1 MKSKQINNKSF
12 ITTIP
17 NFLEIQLNSF
27 CWFLEYGLGEEL
39 NKFSSILDLNKNF
52 EIRIFGNERVFCY
65 PRYTEFQC
73 KKYDVTYALR
83 VYVTIELLNNLR
95 ITSSV
100 AYFGEI
106 PLMTQAGTFVISGCE
121 RIIINQLI
129 RSAGVYYKRELT
141 DEKNYIYRAVIIS
154 NRGSWIQFELDTE
167 NTIWIRLSKTY
178 IINLYQFFFCLILTT
193 SQVINNLKFS
203 QILFTSVDNHKD
215 KKIITKLNKWN
226 DIKGNTLEEQ
236 TLSAFRKNMKKAK
249 LLKIIKKQ
257 FSSYLTNEQNLCTVI
272 FDGNQYNL
280 NTVGRLNLNHKLNLT
295 ISHSVH
301 NITLEDI
308 IEIINYLVNL
318 KTGVGTSDDI
328 DHLQNKRIKSI
339 GELLQTQFNIGL
351 IRLEKT
357 ISERLTVSN
366 KSLLSASSFI
376 NPRSIISVMKEF
388 FGSSQLSQFM
398 DQTNPLS
405 GLTHKRRISGLGP
418 GGLSRNHVSFS
429 VRDIH
434 ASHYGRICPIET
446 PEGQNAGLM
455 ASLASYARVN
465 SLGFIETP
473 FFRLKNGIICTKS
486 LPIYLTSEEESYISI
501 APADISINKQKQILE
516 KIIPARYNYEFSLI
530 LSHQIKLSMVSP
542 IQMVSVA
549 TALIPFLEHNDANR
563 ALMGSNMQRQAV
575 PLLFPEKPIIGTG
588 LENQVA
594 FNSGMVVLNKV
605 DGVVKFVSAKK
616 ICVKTIKNEIII
628 YHLQKYIRSNQET
641 VINQRPIVWPGE
653 FVQSGQ
659 IISDGP
665 AIHDGELAL
674 GQNLLVAYMS
684 WEGYN
689 YEDAILINERLVFED
704 IFTSIHIEKFD
715 VEIRQTKLGM
725 EKITRDLPTL
735 NNNLL
740 NHLDEFGI
748 VRKGTYV
755 NTGDILVGKI
765 TPKGEYDQ
773 LPESKLLKAIFGEK
787 TKRVWENSL
796 RVTHGRGGRVIDI
809 RLFKREKGY
818 ELSNN
823 SISLIRIFIAQI
835 RKVQVG
841 DKISGRHGNKG
852 IISRIL
858 PRHDMPHMPDG
869 TPIDIILNPLGIP
882 SRMNV
887 GQILETLLG
896 LAGSKLNKRFKIL
909 PFDEMYQKETSRS
922 LILNKLLT
930 ASKKN
935 NSSWLFN
942 TKSPGRIQLVDG
954 RTGLPFDNSVLVGK
968 SYIVKLIHQ
977 IDDKV
982 HARSTG
988 PYSLITQQPLG
999 GRSRSGGQ
1007 RFGEMEVWAL
1017 QAFGAAYTLQEILT
1031 IKSDDVEGRNIV
1043 LNQILKGF
1051 PISKPNLPESFKV
1064 LICELQSLGLDISL
1078 YKFNFDHNFGTQ
1090 KFELNLLY
1098 EYEKRITEHL
1108 LPYKSI

>member
-1 MKSKQINNKSF
+1 MQSKSF

-17 NFLEIQLNSF
+17 NLLEVQLNSF

-39 NKFSSILDLNKNF
+39 NKFSSILDLNKNL
-52 EIRIFGNERVFCY
+52 EIRIFGQERIFCY
-65 PRYTEFQC
+65 PRFTEFQC

-83 VYVTIELLNNLR
+83 VYVTIELLYKTK

-106 PLMTQAGTFVISGCE
+106 PLMTKAGTFIVSGCE
-121 RIIINQLI
+121 RVIINQLI
-129 RSAGVYYKRELT
+129 RSAGVYYKREIT
-141 DEKNYIYRAVIIS
+141 EEKNYIYRAVIIS
-154 NRGSWIQFELDTE
+154 TRGSWIQFELDTE
-167 NTIWIRLSKTY
+167 NTLWIRLSKTH
-178 IINLYQFFFCLILTT
+178 IINLYHFFRCLNLAPENL
-193 SQVINNLKFS
+193 INNIKLT
-203 QILFTSVDNHKD
+203 QILFTSIPEKINKEESTEVI
-215 KKIITKLNKWN
+215 KKWGYIQNTTLNN
-226 DIKGNTLEEQ
+226 STL
-236 TLSAFRKNMKKAK
+236 LSFEKNIDRAK
-249 LLKIIKKQ
+249 TLKIINKQ
-257 FSSYLTNEQNLCTVI
+257 LNFCSTAEQNLCTLV
-272 FDGNQYNL
+272 FDQNYYNL

-295 ISHSVH
+295 ISPSIT

-308 IEIINYLVNL
+308 IALLNYLVNIRS
-318 KTGVGTSDDI
+318 GIGTSDDI
-328 DHLQNKRIKSI
+328 DHLRNKRIKSI

-357 ISERLTVSN
+357 ISERLTVRN
-366 KSLLSASSFI
+366 TGIFSASSFI
-376 NPRSIISVMKEF
+376 NPRSIIAVMKEF

-418 GGLSRNHVSFS
+418 GGLNRNHVSFS

-455 ASLASYARVN
+455 ASLASYARIN
-465 SLGFIETP
+465 YLGFIETP
-473 FFRLKNGIICTKS
+473 FFRLKDGVICTKS
-486 LPIYLTSEEESYISI
+486 LPIYLTSDQENFISI
-501 APADISINKQKQILE
+501 APADIPIDKTKRIID

-530 LSHQIKLSMVSP
+530 VSNQIKLSMVSP

-588 LENQVA
+588 FENQVA
-594 FNSGMVVLNKV
+594 FNSGMVVLNKTN
-605 DGVVKFVSAKK
+605 GRVKFASAKK
-616 ICVKTIKNEIII
+616 ICIRSTTNNLVV
-628 YHLQKYIRSNQET
+628 YHLQKYMRSNQET
-641 VINQRPIVWPGE
+641 AINQRPIVWPGE
-653 FVQSGQ
+653 LVYSGQ

-665 AIHDGELAL
+665 AIDNGELAL
-674 GQNLLVAYMS
+674 GQNIYVAYMS

-704 IFTSIHIEKFD
+704 IFTSIHIEKYD
-715 VEIRQTKLGM
+715 VEIRQTKIGM

-735 NNNLL
+735 TNKFI

-755 NTGDILVGKI
+755 KTGDILVGKI
-765 TPKGEYDQ
+765 TPKNDYDQ

-796 RVTHGRGGRVIDI
+796 RLNNGYGGRVIDI

-818 ELSNN
+818 ELSAK

-835 RKVQVG
+835 RKVKVG

-852 IISRIL
+852 IISRVL
-858 PRHDMPHMPDG
+858 HRNDMPFMPDG

-887 GQILETLLG
+887 GQIMETLLG
-896 LAGSKLNKRFKIL
+896 FAGDKLSKRFKVL
-909 PFDEMYQKETSRS
+909 PFDEMYKEETSRS
-922 LILNKLLT
+922 LIMGKLLA

-935 NSSWLFN
+935 NMSWIFN
-942 TKSPGRIQLVDG
+942 TKSPGRINLIDG
-954 RTGLPFDNSVLVGK
+954 RTGIPFDNSVLVGK

-1031 IKSDDVEGRNIV
+1031 VKSDDVEGRNTV
-1043 LNQILKGF
+1043 LNLILKGL

-1078 YKFNFDHNFGTQ
+1078 YNFNFNQNYGTR

>member
-1 MKSKQINNKSF
+1 M
-12 ITTIP
+12 
-17 NFLEIQLNSF
+17 
-27 CWFLEYGLGEEL
+27 
-39 NKFSSILDLNKNF
+39 
-52 EIRIFGNERVFCY
+52 NEFFCY

-83 VYVTIELLNNLR
+83 VYVTIELLYKTK
-95 ITSSV
+95 ISSSV

-106 PLMTQAGTFVISGCE
+106 PLMTQAGTFVVSGCE
-121 RIIINQLI
+121 RVIINQLI
-129 RSAGVYYKRELT
+129 RSAGVYYKREIT
-141 DEKNYIYRAVIIS
+141 EEKNYIYRAVIIS

-178 IINLYQFFFCLILTT
+178 TINIYHFFRYISLKPENL
-193 SQVINNLKFS
+193 INNIKLAH
-203 QILFTSVDNHKD
+203 ILFTSGPD
-215 KKIITKLNKWN
+215 KISKKESSNSRKKWGSIEDSTLLNS
-226 DIKGNTLEEQ
+226 
-236 TLSAFRKNMKKAK
+236 TLSHFETSIKRAKTLGIVNKN
-249 LLKIIKKQ
+249 
-257 FSSYLTNEQNLCTVI
+257 SSFYSTTEQNLCTLI
-272 FDGNQYNL
+272 FDQNYYNL
-280 NTVGRLNLNHKLNLT
+280 NMIGRLNLNHKLNLT
-295 ISHSVH
+295 ISPSIH

-308 IEIINYLVNL
+308 IAVLNYLVNL
-318 KTGVGTSDDI
+318 KSGVGVSDDI
-328 DHLQNKRIKSI
+328 DHLRNKRIKSI

-357 ISERLTVSN
+357 ISERLTVRN
-366 KSLLSASSFI
+366 IGLVSAASFI
-376 NPRSIISVMKEF
+376 NPRSIIAVMKEF

-418 GGLSRNHVSFS
+418 GGLNRNHISFS

-455 ASLASYARVN
+455 ASLASYARIN
-465 SLGFIETP
+465 YLGFIETP
-473 FFRLKNGIICTKS
+473 FFRLKNGLICTKS
-486 LPIYLTSEEESYISI
+486 LPIYLTSDRENFISI
-501 APADISINKQKQILE
+501 APADIPIDKTKRIID
-516 KIIPARYNYEFSLI
+516 KIIPARYNYEFRLI
-530 LSHQIKLSMVSP
+530 LSSKIKLSMVSP

-575 PLLFPEKPIIGTG
+575 PLLFPEKPIVGTG
-588 LENQVA
+588 FENQVA
-594 FNSGMVVLNKV
+594 FSSGMVILNKTN
-605 DGVVKFVSAKK
+605 GIVKFVSAKK
-616 ICVKTIKNEIII
+616 ICVKTDKNEIIV

-641 VINQRPIVWPGE
+641 AVNQRPIVWPGE
-653 FVQSGQ
+653 VVYPGQ

-665 AIHDGELAL
+665 AISGGELAL
-674 GQNLLVAYMS
+674 GQNLYVAYMS

-704 IFTSIHIEKFD
+704 VFTSIHIEKYD
-715 VEIRQTKLGM
+715 VEIRQTKIGM

-735 NNNLL
+735 ASKFVT
-740 NHLDEFGI
+740 HLDEFGI

-755 NTGDILVGKI
+755 KTGDILVGKI

-796 RVTHGRGGRVIDI
+796 RVNNGHGGRVIDI

-818 ELSNN
+818 ELSTN

-858 PRHDMPHMPDG
+858 HRHDMPYMPDG

-887 GQILETLLG
+887 GQIMETLLG
-896 LAGSKLNKRFKIL
+896 LASDKLNKRFKVL

-922 LILNKLLT
+922 LIISKLLA
-930 ASKKN
+930 ASKKEN
-935 NSSWLFN
+935 MSWIFN
-942 TKSPGRIQLVDG
+942 KKSPGRIKLIDG

-1031 IKSDDVEGRNIV
+1031 MKSDDIEGRNTV
-1043 LNQILKGF
+1043 LNLILKGL
-1051 PISKPNLPESFKV
+1051 PVSKPNLPESFKV

-1078 YKFNFDHNFGTQ
+1078 YKFDFNQIYGTQ

-1098 EYEKRITEHL
+1098 EYEKRITEYL
-1108 LPYKSI
+1108 FPINLSNK

>member
-1 MKSKQINNKSF
+1 MKTQQINNKSF

-17 NFLEIQLNSF
+17 NLLEVQLNSF

-39 NKFSSILDLNKNF
+39 NKFSSILDLNKNL
-52 EIRIFGNERVFCY
+52 EIRIFGHERVFCY

-83 VYVTIELLNNLR
+83 VYVAIELLHKIK
-95 ITSSV
+95 ITGSV

-106 PLMTQAGTFVISGCE
+106 PLMTQAGTFVVSGCE
-121 RIIINQLI
+121 RIIINQLV
-129 RSAGVYYKRELT
+129 RSAGVYYKREIT
-141 DEKNYIYRAVIIS
+141 EDKNYIYRAVIIS

-178 IINLYQFFFCLILTT
+178 IINVYHFFRCINLIPSNIISHFKLA
-193 SQVINNLKFS
+193 
-203 QILFTSVDNHKD
+203 QILFTSLPNQINKHSLNN
-215 KKIITKLNKWN
+215 KKKWGYIQNRALQYSALTSLNRN
-226 DIKGNTLEEQ
+226 V
-236 TLSAFRKNMKKAK
+236 KKAQM
-249 LLKIIKKQ
+249 LQIIRKRSN
-257 FSSYLTNEQNLCTVI
+257 FYSDIEQNLCTLI
-272 FDGNQYNL
+272 FDQNYYNL
-280 NTVGRLNLNHKLNLT
+280 NTVGRLNLNHRLNLT
-295 ISHSVH
+295 ISPSIL
-301 NITLEDI
+301 NITLEDLI
-308 IEIINYLVNL
+308 ALINYLSSL
-318 KTGVGTSDDI
+318 KLGIGISDDI

-339 GELLQTQFNIGL
+339 GELLQTQFNVGL
-351 IRLEKT
+351 VRLEKT
-357 ISERLTVSN
+357 ISERLTISN
-366 KSLLSASSFI
+366 TNLLSAASFI

-455 ASLASYARVN
+455 ASLASYARIN
-465 SLGFIETP
+465 YLGFIETP

-486 LPIYLTSEEESYISI
+486 LPIYLTSEQESFISI
-501 APADISINKQKQILE
+501 APADISINQKKQIID
-516 KIIPARYNYEFSLI
+516 KIVPARYNYEFSLI
-530 LSHQIKLSMVSP
+530 LARQIKLSMVSP

-588 LENQVA
+588 FENQVA
-594 FNSGMVVLNKV
+594 FNSGMVILSKTN
-605 DGVVKFVSAKK
+605 GIVKFVSAKK
-616 ICVKTIKNEIII
+616 ICIQTKQNDLIV
-628 YHLQKYIRSNQET
+628 YYLQKYIRSNQET
-641 VINQRPIVWPGE
+641 IIHQRPIVWPGE
-653 FVQSGQ
+653 FIYSGQ

-665 AIHDGELAL
+665 SISGGELAL
-674 GQNLLVAYMS
+674 GQNLFVAYMS

-704 IFTSIHIEKFD
+704 VFTSIHIAKYD
-715 VEIRQTKLGM
+715 VEIRQTKLGV

-735 NNNLL
+735 TSKFI

-755 NTGDILVGKI
+755 KTGDILVGKI

-796 RVTHGRGGRVIDI
+796 RVHSGGGGRVIDI

-818 ELSNN
+818 ELSIN

-835 RKVQVG
+835 RKIQVG

-858 PRHDMPHMPDG
+858 HRQDMPYMPDG

-887 GQILETLLG
+887 GQIMETLLG
-896 LAGSKLNKRFKIL
+896 LAGDKLNKRFKIL

-922 LILNKLLT
+922 VIMNKLLT
-930 ASKKN
+930 ASQKN
-935 NSSWLFN
+935 NMGWLFN
-942 TKSPGRIQLVDG
+942 PKSPGRIKLIDG
-954 RTGLPFDNSVLVGK
+954 RTGIPFDNAALVGK

-999 GRSRSGGQ
+999 GKSRSGGQ

-1031 IKSDDVEGRNIV
+1031 VKSDDVEGRNTV
-1043 LNQILKGF
+1043 LNLILKGL

-1078 YKFNFDHNFGTQ
+1078 YKFSFDNNSGTQ

-1108 LPYKSI
+1108 LPYKPI

>member
-1 MKSKQINNKSF
+1 MNKGNNKSF

-17 NFLEIQLNSF
+17 NLLEIQLNSF

-39 NKFSSILDLNKNF
+39 NKFSSILDLNKNI
-52 EIRIFGNERVFCY
+52 EIRIFGYERVFCY

-83 VYVTIELLNNLR
+83 VYVAIELLNKAK

-106 PLMTQAGTFVISGCE
+106 PLMTQAGTFIISGCE

-129 RSAGVYYKRELT
+129 RSAGVYYKREIT
-141 DEKNYIYRAVIIS
+141 EEKNYLYQAIIIS

-167 NTIWIRLSKTY
+167 NTIWLRLSKTY
-178 IINLYQFFFCLILTT
+178 RINVYKFFHNINLKPASLI
-193 SQVINNLKFS
+193 SNLKLT
-203 QILFTSVDNHKD
+203 QLLFTSQGNQTNEKISSRNS
-215 KKIITKLNKWN
+215 KKWGYLQKLGLHYSTSKVFKKN
-226 DIKGNTLEEQ
+226 LEQ
-236 TLSAFRKNMKKAK
+236 AK
-249 LLKIIKKQ
+249 MLKILRTESNYY
-257 FSSYLTNEQNLCTVI
+257 SSIEQNLCTLI
-272 FDGNQYNL
+272 FDKNYYNL
-280 NTVGRLNLNHKLNLT
+280 NTIGRLNLNHKLNLT
-295 ISHSVH
+295 ISPSVL

-308 IEIINYLVNL
+308 IALINYLSSL
-318 KTGVGTSDDI
+318 KSGIGSSDDI

-357 ISERLTVSN
+357 ISERLTLRNPGLVSV
-366 KSLLSASSFI
+366 ASFI
-376 NPRSIISVMKEF
+376 NPRSIIAVMKEF

-405 GLTHKRRISGLGP
+405 GLTHKRRVSGLGP
-418 GGLSRNHVSFS
+418 GGLNRNHVSFS

-455 ASLASYARVN
+455 ASLASYARIN
-465 SLGFIETP
+465 YLGFIETP
-473 FFRLKNGIICTKS
+473 FFRLKNGVICTKS
-486 LPIYLTSEEESYISI
+486 LPIYLTSAQESCIAI
-501 APADISINKQKQILE
+501 APADIPINKEKQILD
-516 KIIPARYNYEFSLI
+516 KVIPARYNYDFSLI
-530 LSHQIKLSMVSP
+530 LTNQVKLSMVSP

-588 LENQVA
+588 FENQVA
-594 FNSGMVVLNKV
+594 FNSGMVVISKT
-605 DGVVKFVSAKK
+605 DGVVKFVSSKK
-616 ICVKTIKNEIII
+616 ICIQTVDNKLLI

-653 FVQSGQ
+653 YVSSGQ

-665 AIHDGELAL
+665 AISGGELAL
-674 GQNLLVAYMS
+674 GQNLFVAYMS

-704 IFTSIHIEKFD
+704 VFTSIHIEKYD
-715 VEIRQTKLGM
+715 VEIRQTKVGM

-735 NNNLL
+735 SSKFVS
-740 NHLDEFGI
+740 HLDEFGI

-755 NTGDILVGKI
+755 KTGDILVGKI

-796 RVTHGRGGRVIDI
+796 RVHNGGGRVIDI

-818 ELSNN
+818 DLSVN

-835 RKVQVG
+835 RKIQVG

-858 PRHDMPHMPDG
+858 HRQDMPYMPDG

-896 LAGSKLNKRFKIL
+896 LAGDKLNKRFKIL

-922 LILNKLLT
+922 VIMNKLLI
-930 ASKKN
+930 ASQKKN
-935 NSSWLFN
+935 LSWLFN
-942 TKSPGRIQLVDG
+942 PTSPGRIKLVDG
-954 RTGLPFDNSVLVGK
+954 RTGLSFDNAVLVGK

-1007 RFGEMEVWAL
+1007 RFGEMEVWAI
-1017 QAFGAAYTLQEILT
+1017 QAFGAAYTLQELLT
-1031 IKSDDVEGRNIV
+1031 VKSDDVEGRNTV
-1043 LNQILKGF
+1043 LNLILKGS

-1078 YKFNFDHNFGTQ
+1078 YNFDFDKKFGT
-1090 KFELNLLY
+1090 KEFELNLLY
-1098 EYEKRITEHL
+1098 EYEKHIS
-1108 LPYKSI
+1108 KNIQQ